1 MVADGNGE
9 MHLYIHLLLPQV
21 GGACHAVGGA
31 CHAMGGA
38 CHAVGG
44 AGLFYPERAEALRAP
59 GLREGATPGTQVS
72 GLSFANC

>member
-21 GGACHAVGGA
+21 GGAGHAV
-31 CHAMGGA
+31 GGA